1 MRYLATLV
9 CTILIMASPLA
20 AQYGHETKDK
30 HFILEVNP
38 VSHVLGFG
46 GTVNGSILFNG
57 MSLNAEYQVI
67 GGPYSIFDFM
77 DEDLEGVA
85 YTGSLG
91 WYPQWSS
98 YGYNNSVF
106 FELGYGTLEM
116 DYTDDLKNEYS
127 ITGSGPMAKV
137 GVRFT
142 MGMVT
147 VSGALNGHLYF
158 TDVEQEQSGY
168 MEDDTSLYTGSYF
181 MTYNVMLSF
190 GIAI

>member
-9 CTILIMASPLA
+9 CTILIMATPLA
-20 AQYGHETKDK
+20 AQYGHETKNK

-38 VSHVLGFG
+38 VSHILGFG

-67 GGPYSIFDFM
+67 GGPYSAFDLVGV
-77 DEDLEGVA
+77 DLEGAA

-98 YGYNNSVF
+98 YGYNNAVF
-106 FELGYGTLEM
+106 FELGYGTLDM
-116 DYTDDLKNEYS
+116 DYTDDFDAEYHV
-127 ITGSGPMAKV
+127 TGSGPMAKV

-158 TDVEQEQSGY
+158 TDVEEKTDY
-168 MEDDTSLYTGSYF
+168 IEEDTSMYTGSMF
-181 MTYNVMLSF
+181 MTYNVMLAF